1 MKPILLQGHQRS
13 ITQIKYNREGDL
25 LFSSAKDKNPN
36 VWYTINGERLGTY
49 NGHNGAVWCIDVDWE
64 SINFMSGAADAT
76 CKIWDVR
83 TGKVK
88 NNFVCANG
96 VRSCEFSYSGNLA
109 MYTTDSTLRESCYI
123 IVRDL
128 RLPDSHDPIKK
139 IDITSQ
145 KYSKVTSST
154 WGSLDDTIITGH
166 EQGDLMIWDM
176 RKDTECEL
184 VHKIKPHNKQIM
196 DLRKDPNSSMIISAS
211 KDCTSKLFDI
221 DSLKELK
228 CYKTEKPVNSA
239 CISPD
244 RDHVILGGGQEAVD
258 AAVHSRS
265 GKFEARF
272 FHLIFE
278 EEFARVRDH
287 FGPINSVAYHPDGKS
302 YSSGGEDGF
311 IRVHYFDQPYFDF
324 DLEMDQSEE

>member
-36 VWYTINGERLGTY
+36 VWFALNGERLGTY
-49 NGHNGAVWCIDVDWE
+49 NGHNGAVWCIDVDYQTE
-64 SINFMSGAADAT
+64 NFMSGAADNT
-76 CKIWDVR
+76 CKIWDVQ
-83 TGKVK
+83 TGQVK
-88 NNFVCANG
+88 HNFVCANA

-109 MYTTDSTLRESCYI
+109 MYTTDSTLRENCYI

-128 RLPDSHDPIKK
+128 RLPETMDPIKK

-145 KYSKVTSST
+145 KFTKITSSI

-166 EQGDLMIWDM
+166 EGGDLMLWDM
-176 RKDTECEL
+176 RKENEL
-184 VHKIKPHNKQIM
+184 VHKTKPHTRQVMNLQ
-196 DLRKDPNSSMIISAS
+196 KDPHSTCVISAS
-211 KDCTSKLFDI
+211 KDCTSRLFDVET
-221 DSLKELK
+221 LKELK
-228 CYKTEKPVNSA
+228 MYKTEKPVNSA
-239 CISPD
+239 AISPD
-244 RDHVILGGGQEAVD
+244 RDHVLLGGGQEAVD

-311 IRVHYFDQPYFDF
+311 IIVHYFDQPYFDF
-324 DLEMDQSEE
+324 EVEYEQNES

>member
-25 LFSSAKDKNPN
+25 IFSSAKDKNPN
-36 VWYTINGERLGTY
+36 VWFSLNGERLGTY

-64 SINFMSGAADAT
+64 SVNFMSGAADAT
-76 CKIWDVR
+76 CKIWDVQ
-83 TGKVK
+83 TGQIKQ
-88 NNFVCANG
+88 NFVCANG

-128 RLPDSHDPIKK
+128 RMPETSDPIKK

-145 KYSKVTSST
+145 KFSKITAST
-154 WGSLDDTIITGH
+154 WGTLDDTIITGH
-166 EQGDLMIWDM
+166 EGGDLMIWDM
-176 RKDTECEL
+176 RRENNL
-184 VHKIKPHNKQIM
+184 VYKCKPHNKTITSLQ
-196 DLRKDPNSSMIISAS
+196 KDKRSSFVISAS

-221 DSLKELK
+221 ETLKELK
-228 CYKTEKPVNSA
+228 MYKTEKPVNSA
-239 CISPD
+239 AISPIK
-244 RDHVILGGGQEAVD
+244 DHVLLGGGQEAVD
-258 AAVHSRS
+258 AAVYSKS

-287 FGPINSVAYHPDGKS
+287 FGPINSVAFHPDGKS

-311 IRVHYFDQPYFDF
+311 IRVHYFDQPDRK
-324 DLEMDQSEE
+324 SVV